1 MYIGIAAFEL
11 HIESAQSLKDKR
23 MVVRSMRDRIRRKYE
38 VSVAE
43 VDLNDL
49 HQRARMGVAVVS
61 NKKREVIK
69 MLDAISSF
77 AESEGDARVVGWT
90 QDVVQFEFDERAA
103 LAELDFNV
111 EDFSSD
117 EEDTQDDADRG
128 SDPR

>member
-23 MVVRSMRDRIRRKYE
+23 TIVRSLRDRVRRRFE

-61 NKKREVIK
+61 NKKREVTK
-69 MLDAISSF
+69 MLDAISSLV
-77 AESEGDARVVGWT
+77 ESESDARVIAWT
-90 QDVVQFEFDERAA
+90 QDIVQFELDERAA
-103 LAELDFNV
+103 LAQLDFNE
-111 EDFSSD
+111 EDFDGD
-117 EEDTQDDADRG
+117 EEDTEDDADRR